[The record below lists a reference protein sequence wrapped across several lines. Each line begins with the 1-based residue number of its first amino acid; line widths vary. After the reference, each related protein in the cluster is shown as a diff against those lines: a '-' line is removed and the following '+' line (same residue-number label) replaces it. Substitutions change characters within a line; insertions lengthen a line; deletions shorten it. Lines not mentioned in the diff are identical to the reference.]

1 LRVLVAVHADAGE
14 KVARAVVSSQGHEA
28 VSAGDGDTVWSVLR
42 TSDAPELVLLD
53 AGLPGLDWPELCR
66 RIRGQECQVR
76 PTTYVV
82 LLNASREQAELVPSM
97 QAGPDDCLIEPLEV
111 TELELRLRAAART
124 VAAEADLQ
132 ATRDNLRLHSTHDEL
147 TGAWNRPAML
157 DALAVEVIRAQREG
171 APLGVLMVDLDNFKE
186 INDGHGHLAG
196 DAVLREVAQRM
207 IQVVRPYDCI
217 GRYGGDEF
225 VAVLP
230 RCSGREALA
239 LAERLRQAVGSRE
252 IVTPQGTISVTLS
265 IGATCQELGVPATMQ
280 ALLHAA
286 DGALYLA
293 KANGRDRAAFGH
305 PDLGLGADL
314 PELAPRVA

>member
-1 LRVLVAVHADAGE
+1 LRVLVAVRAEAGE

-28 VSAGDGDTVWSVLR
+28 VCAGDGDTVWSVLR

-53 AGLPGLDWPELCR
+53 AGLPGLDWLELCR
-66 RIRGQECQVR
+66 RIRGQESQVR
-76 PTTYVV
+76 PATYVV
-82 LLNASREQAELVPSM
+82 LLNASRAQAELVPTM

-111 TELELRLRAAART
+111 TELELRLRAASRT

-132 ATRDNLRLHSTHDEL
+132 ATLTDLRLQSTHDDL
-147 TGAWNRPAML
+147 TGAWSRPAML
-157 DALAVEVIRAQREG
+157 DALAVEVIRAQRDG
-171 APLGVLMVDLDNFKE
+171 VPLGVLMVDLDNFKE

-196 DAVLREVAQRM
+196 DAVLREAAQRM

-225 VAVLP
+225 VAILP
-230 RCSGREALA
+230 RCSAREVLA

-252 IVTPQGTISVTLS
+252 VVTPWVTTSVTVS

-280 ALLHAA
+280 GLLHAA
-286 DGALYLA
+286 DDALYLA
-293 KANGRDRAAFGH
+293 KASGRNRAAFGR
-305 PDLGLGADL
+305 PDLGPGADL